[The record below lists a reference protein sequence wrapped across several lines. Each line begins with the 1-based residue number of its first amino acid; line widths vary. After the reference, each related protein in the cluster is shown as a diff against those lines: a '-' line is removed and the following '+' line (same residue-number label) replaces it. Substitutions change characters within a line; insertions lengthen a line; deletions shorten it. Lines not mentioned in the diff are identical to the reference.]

1 MGIPANPLASS
12 PSGHLSDCENVVM
25 ETERCQGIAL
35 AFDASMDL
43 VMKDM
48 WELAKGVLTLS
59 YDALLTGIRTPTV
72 ITYSEKA
79 RFIDPNDISDMH
91 YEYVYGTNL
100 QAALR
105 TAQQVLNGL
114 DEKGRIL
121 VIGYAEPSAHSN
133 NSDDVFF
140 MYPPI
145 PKTARLTME
154 EARNC
159 ARAGIRVD
167 VLLLSADSPLHS
179 LGIQIAAEGRG
190 VCKSLTTEMPIDR
203 QLLSFFTDVG
213 LM

>member
-1 MGIPANPLASS
+1 
-12 PSGHLSDCENVVM
+12 M
-25 ETERCQGIAL
+25 EI
-35 AFDASMDL
+35 

-48 WELAKGVLTLS
+48 WEPAKAVLVRS
-59 YDALLTGIRTPTV
+59 YEALLTASRTPTV

-79 RFIDPNDISDMH
+79 RLIDPDHISEMH

-100 QAALR
+100 QDALR

-133 NSDDVFF
+133 ESDNVFF

-145 PKTARLTME
+145 PETASLTMD

-159 ARAGIRVD
+159 ARAGIRMD
-167 VLLLSADSPLHS
+167 VLLLSADSPLQN
-179 LGIQIAAEGRG
+179 LGVHIAAGSGG
-190 VCKSLTTEMPIDR
+190 VCRSLTNDMPIEQ
-203 QLLSFFTDVG
+203 QLLSFLANISLV
-213 LM
+213 

>member
-1 MGIPANPLASS
+1 
-12 PSGHLSDCENVVM
+12 VVK
-25 ETERCQGIAL
+25 EAERCQGIAL

-43 VMKDM
+43 AMKDTC
-48 WELAKGVLTLS
+48 ELAKGVLVLS
-59 YDALLTGIRTPTV
+59 YQALLTGSRTPTV

-79 RFIDPNDISDMH
+79 RFIDPSDISEMH

-105 TAQQVLNGL
+105 TAQQVRNGL

-133 NSDDVFF
+133 DSDNVFF

-145 PKTARLTME
+145 PETARLTME

-159 ARAGIRVD
+159 ARVGIRVG
-167 VLLLSADSPLHS
+167 VLLLSADSPLRN
-179 LGIQIAAEGRG
+179 LGVQVATESGG
-190 VCKSLTTEMPIDR
+190 VCKCLTTEMPIER
-203 QLLSFFTDVG
+203 QMLSFLADISRV
-213 LM
+213 